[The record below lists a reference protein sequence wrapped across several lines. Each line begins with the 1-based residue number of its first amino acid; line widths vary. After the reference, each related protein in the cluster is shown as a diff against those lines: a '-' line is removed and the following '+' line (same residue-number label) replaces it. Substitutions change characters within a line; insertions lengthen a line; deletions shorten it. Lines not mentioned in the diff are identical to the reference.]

1 MRCNI
6 LKIGENIKTLFCIIS
21 TVNLIACTAGLRP
34 DNSDKYAFDDKMI
47 KILGPD
53 VKIKNAINKSQTQ
66 ISNVEVS
73 KDSKKLDEIIKILK
87 QDGWVLKGQGK
98 GVDTY
103 CLGRNNRINIVT
115 SNSGPVIDYQGSVL
129 TPGDFSVNGVAFM
142 YLISGVDSCN

>member
-53 VKIKNAINKSQTQ
+53 VKIKNAINKSQIQ

-87 QDGWVLKGQGK
+87 QDGWVFKGKGI

-103 CLGRNNRINIVT
+103 CLGKNNSINIIT
-115 SNSGPVIDYQGSVL
+115 ANSGPIIGYQGSIL
-129 TPGDFSVNGVAFM
+129 TSGDFSVNTVIFS
-142 YLISGVDSCN
+142 YVNSGVNECE